1 MASKWKEF
9 GEALSVDE
17 DDIDE
22 IFTNND
28 TDEACLCDLLDR
40 FVVVH
45 HNSVDVEGALRKMG
59 EEHLAERASQLYV
72 PKSKLCNQLY
82 MYGAPSSY

>member
-1 MASKWKEF
+1 MVTKWKEF

-28 TDEACLCDLLDR
+28 TDESCLCDLLDR
-40 FVVVH
+40 FVTVH
-45 HNSVDVEGALRKMG
+45 HNWVDVEGALRKMG
-59 EEHLAERASQLYV
+59 EEHLAERASEHYV
-72 PKSKLCNQLY
+72 LPSKFC
-82 MYGAPSSY
+82 SCT